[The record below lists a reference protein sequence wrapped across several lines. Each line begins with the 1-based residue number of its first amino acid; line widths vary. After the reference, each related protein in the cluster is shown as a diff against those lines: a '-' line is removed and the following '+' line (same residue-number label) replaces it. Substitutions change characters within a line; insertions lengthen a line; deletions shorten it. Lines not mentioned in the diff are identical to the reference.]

1 MIALT
6 YFETGL
12 AVLVIACVGAAAGVF
27 AIAICGASASS
38 CTGDCNQG
46 RNCTCRG
53 ASDA

>member
-6 YFETGL
+6 YFEA
-12 AVLVIACVGAAAGVF
+12 AVALVVIAWIGAAAGVF
-27 AIAICGASASS
+27 SIAICSNAKSS

-53 ASDA
+53 SRDA